1 MRSYIEKNSKSSVKN
16 ASKIVTIPMKIKKES
31 KNKKKPV
38 KATNTRPKYIGTSPA
53 LLYCIET
60 MIILLQTESKKKE
73 KKTVKSIQNKTYIP
87 YYQDSSLHHCIYN
100 YAIEFYQK

>member
-1 MRSYIEKNSKSSVKN
+1 
-16 ASKIVTIPMKIKKES
+16 MKIKKES
-31 KNKKKPV
+31 KNKKPV

-60 MIILLQTESKKKE
+60 MIILPKQKVKRR

-87 YYQDSSLHHCIYN
+87 IIKIRHYTIVSIIML
-100 YAIEFYQK
+100 

>member
-31 KNKKKPV
+31 KNKKPV
-38 KATNTRPKYIGTSPA
+38 KATNSRPKYIGTSPA

-60 MIILLQTESKKKE
+60 MIILPQTESKKKE
-73 KKTVKSIQNKTYIP
+73 KNCEKHTKQN
-87 YYQDSSLHHCIYN
+87 IYPLLSRFVTTPL
-100 YAIEFYQK
+100 YL

>member
-1 MRSYIEKNSKSSVKN
+1 
-16 ASKIVTIPMKIKKES
+16 MKIKK
-31 KNKKKPV
+31 KVKTKKPV

-60 MIILLQTESKKKE
+60 MIIPPQTESKKKE
-73 KKTVKSIQNKTYIP
+73 KNCEKHTKQNIYP

>member
-1 MRSYIEKNSKSSVKN
+1 
-16 ASKIVTIPMKIKKES
+16 MKIKKES

-60 MIILLQTESKKKE
+60 MIILPQTESKKKE
-73 KKTVKSIQNKTYIP
+73 KNCEKHTKQN
-87 YYQDSSLHHCIYN
+87 IYPLLSRFVTTPL
-100 YAIEFYQK
+100 YL

>member
-1 MRSYIEKNSKSSVKN
+1 
-16 ASKIVTIPMKIKKES
+16 MKIKKES
-31 KNKKKPV
+31 KNIKPV

-60 MIILLQTESKKKE
+60 MIILPQTESKKKE

>member
-1 MRSYIEKNSKSSVKN
+1 MRRSYIEKNSKSSVKN

-60 MIILLQTESKKKE
+60 MIILPQTESKKKE
-73 KKTVKSIQNKTYIP
+73 KNCEKHTKQNIYP

>member
-1 MRSYIEKNSKSSVKN
+1 
-16 ASKIVTIPMKIKKES
+16 MKIKKES
-31 KNKKKPV
+31 KKQKKPV

-60 MIILLQTESKKKE
+60 MIILPQTESKKKE

-87 YYQDSSLHHCIYN
+87 IIKIRHYTIVSIIML
-100 YAIEFYQK
+100 

>member
-16 ASKIVTIPMKIKKES
+16 ASKIVTIPMKIKK
-31 KNKKKPV
+31 KVKAKKTV

-60 MIILLQTESKKKE
+60 MIIPPQTESKKKE
-73 KKTVKSIQNKTYIP
+73 KNCEKHTKQNIYP

>member
-31 KNKKKPV
+31 KNKKPV

-60 MIILLQTESKKKE
+60 MIILPQTESKKKE
-73 KKTVKSIQNKTYIP
+73 KNCEKHTKQNIYP

>member
-60 MIILLQTESKKKE
+60 MIILPQTESKKKE
-73 KKTVKSIQNKTYIP
+73 KNCEKHTKQN
-87 YYQDSSLHHCIYN
+87 IYPLLSRFVTTPL
-100 YAIEFYQK
+100 YL